1 MVFKNLM
8 YNPEKPYKD
17 RLIELI
23 SSTWETPYVSVKKE
37 KGSPYPIAKKK
48 FSALDALEV
57 DHVDGIG
64 TKGVYHWEKRTFR
77 NAVLDAMAMNLNDLL
92 LMRARAYRLQNHIMI
107 PEDNNEAILEIVKSL
122 SDECRKRD
130 IAITG
135 GETSIH
141 NNIKGLEIGV
151 TVSGFVE
158 NYKENKFQSGDLL
171 IGIASSGLHSNGF
184 TRVRELFK
192 DEFRKE
198 FVLPTLIYSDVLLDV
213 LNKHEVHGMM
223 HITGGAFTKLKPLLD
238 NADASINRKHKLN
251 PHKIFLE
258 IYNKGVLDEEMYK
271 TFNCGIGFVLSATPN
286 ESKKILDELNKRGFH
301 ADTIGYIKDGNNK
314 IKLESMFGN
323 KEIEF

>member
-1 MVFKNLM
+1 M

-17 RLIELI
+17 RINELI
-23 SSTWETPYVSVKKE
+23 RNTWETPHVSVRKN
-37 KGSPYPIAKKK
+37 KGEPYAVIEKK
-48 FSALDALEV
+48 FSAVEV

-107 PEDNNEAILEIVKSL
+107 PEDNNKAILEIVKSL

-258 IYNKGVLDEEMYK
+258 IYNKGVSDEEMYK
-271 TFNCGIGFVLSATPN
+271 TFNCGIGFVLSYPFKSSHSNLIAELN
-286 ESKKILDELNKRGFH
+286 LRGLKADVIGFVQGFNKQRKNKIIIESKFSNKKI
-301 ADTIGYIKDGNNK
+301 TI
-314 IKLESMFGN
+314 
-323 KEIEF
+323 